1 MIDKQALST
10 PRQIGVMPVIV
21 LDTLGTTGLIWGA
34 QTACAPTRVHRQ
46 TMITLGTICPGQ
58 GTKQGWLYD
67 EQQQTLLGYDCSPVA
82 FPG

>member
-46 TMITLGTICPGQ
+46 TMITLGTICPRPRHQAGEV
-58 GTKQGWLYD
+58 LS
-67 EQQQTLLGYDCSPVA
+67 LIHI
-82 FPG
+82 